1 MKNLNLQPA
10 YNQAPS
16 ELYIVKGF
24 AGDIAPAVSY
34 EEAVRTAK
42 MEMSSYNVLNKEL
55 KFSTEIEDGI
65 EYWYCGLDWNGTPI
79 RYEIHRIY

>member
-1 MKNLNLQPA
+1 MAKQDLTTS
-10 YNQAPS
+10 YGTAPS

-79 RYEIHRIY
+79 RYEIYRIY